1 MSTTPTHAARTP
13 HRPARTEPGSAASL
27 RGRLRVALLVG
38 GAVLAVVVTVMTVA
52 FGQMSRAQRDITTVF
67 YTAVTQGSAS
77 YLALVDAE
85 TAVRGYALTGDE
97 VTLEP
102 FVRLL
107 EGDGHQP
114 PDVAGIDVE
123 ELLADRFGEDYPPL
137 GTRERAGEAAR
148 RWYEDFAGPVI
159 EQVRAE
165 GPGSVSTQ
173 EIETGRLMFDDV
185 RVSAEEYLEQIR
197 ADRQDAVAEFHG
209 WRDAVA
215 AAMAVLAVAAVVV
228 GSLLWVLLRRWIT
241 DPLDRLAADARRVAD
256 GDLDHVVVPVGSA
269 EVEQV
274 AADVEAMRS
283 RLALLVAEAT
293 AARAEIE
300 RSHEQLQ
307 GQAEDLR
314 RSNRDLEQFAYVA
327 SHDLQEPLR
336 KVASFT
342 QLLAK
347 RYEGQLDERAD
358 QYIAF
363 AVDGAKRMQ
372 RLINDLL
379 SFSRVGRIGGELS
392 DVDMGAVLDRVT
404 EVLDEVVESTG
415 ATVEGVDLPT
425 VRGEEP
431 LLVQLVQNLVVNAL
445 KFRHP
450 DRAPH
455 VRITAER
462 VADRW
467 RFACSD
473 NGIGI
478 DPQYAERVFVIFQR
492 LHPKDVYEGT
502 GIGLALCKKIVEYH
516 GGHIWID
523 TDVTEGTTIRWEL
536 PADPTVRGSS
546 AGSESDADDAGSSA
560 TPPTQ
565 ERTDAPAGAYTEA
578 RTAPTEA
585 SARPAHATT
594 EPVAAGDRKDD

>member
-1 MSTTPTHAARTP
+1 MSTTPAHAARAP

-38 GAVLAVVVTVMTVA
+38 GTVLALVVTVMTVA

-67 YTAVTQGSAS
+67 YTAVTQGDAS

-102 FVRLL
+102 YVRLV

-114 PDVAGIDVE
+114 SDVAGIDVE
-123 ELLADRFGEDYPPL
+123 ELLVERFGDDYPPL
-137 GTRERAGEAAR
+137 AAREEAGIAAR
-148 RWYEDFAGPVI
+148 RWYEEFAAPVI

-165 GPGSVSTQ
+165 GPDSVSTQ
-173 EIETGRLMFDDV
+173 EVEAGRLMFDDV

-283 RLALLVAEAT
+283 RLALLVADAT
-293 AARAEIE
+293 AARAEVE

-307 GQAEDLR
+307 EQAEDLR

-392 DVDMGAVLDRVT
+392 EVDMGAVLDRVT
-404 EVLDEVVESTG
+404 GLVDEVVESTG

-462 VADRW
+462 VEDRW

-523 TDVTEGTTIRWEL
+523 TDASEGTTIRWEL
-536 PADPTVRGSS
+536 PADPAVRGSS
-546 AGSESDADDAGSSA
+546 AGAESDADDEGTPA

-565 ERTDAPAGAYTEA
+565 ERADAPTDTHTEA

-585 SARPAHATT
+585 SAPAARAAT